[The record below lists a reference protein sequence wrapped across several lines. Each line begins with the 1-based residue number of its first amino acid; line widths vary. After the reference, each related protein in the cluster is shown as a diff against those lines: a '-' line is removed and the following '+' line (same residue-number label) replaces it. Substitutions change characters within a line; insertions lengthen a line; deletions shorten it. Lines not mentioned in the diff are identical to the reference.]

1 MCRLA
6 SAGRLVS
13 VGRKLSDGLRWA
25 DWSPMGRPVSEAYP
39 TVYKVQVVRGLGRW
53 PMRKEADAVASSKT
67 NKRKR
72 NWDHNP
78 K

>member
-25 DWSPMGRPVSEAYP
+25 DWSPMGRLVSEVH
-39 TVYKVQVVRGLGRW
+39 TVVHKVQIVRGLGRW

-67 NKRKR
+67 NKRER
-72 NWDHNP
+72 SWAHNP